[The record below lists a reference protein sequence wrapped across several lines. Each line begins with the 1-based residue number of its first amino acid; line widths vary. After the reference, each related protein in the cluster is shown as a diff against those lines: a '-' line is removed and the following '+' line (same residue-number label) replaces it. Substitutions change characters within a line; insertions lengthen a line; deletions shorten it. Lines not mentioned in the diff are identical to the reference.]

1 MKSHPILEAIAVFI
15 SLAAC
20 ACISVDDHEERPKTA
35 ILTKETVR
43 FYTLTDPSVTM
54 TKTKAISSR

>member
-35 ILTKETVR
+35 TLTKESVR
-43 FYTLTDPSVTM
+43 LYPLTDPNLTM
-54 TKTKAISSR
+54 TKTTAISSR